1 MATTPTP
8 GSQAP
13 VTPTYTASGIVFAKA
28 NDNNKAIALTQ
39 TGVGTLTDVINPVT
53 FATGKITTT
62 NGSTAVTGVDTLF
75 LTDFRAGQFLFYYNN
90 AGDPVLVGKIANV
103 ISDVSLTL
111 TSNAPSSQ
119 TSVNCGMIDIVLGTT
134 ENFLIR
140 IPVPI
145 DAQIQQATI
154 PNWNAYKNLTTGF
167 NNETYNNLQRYSLV
181 NTPQTA
187 ATPPLENIPYE
198 ITPIYNFQSYETTVA
213 GQKVTR
219 LFQTP
224 ANFPQFCFAELNPNG
239 DVLAANTL
247 FKLFANERFDLNGV
261 TITTGYNPQTLK
273 QAGY

>member
-1 MATTPTP
+1 MATTPIPGGQTP
-8 GSQAP
+8 
-13 VTPTYTASGIVFAKA
+13 VRLIYTASGIVFAKA

-39 TGVGTLTDVINPVT
+39 SGAGTLTDVINPVT

-119 TSVNCGMIDIVLGTT
+119 TSVNCGMVNVVLGLT

-145 DAQIQQATI
+145 DLLTNSAIL

-167 NNETYNNLQRYSLV
+167 NNTASNNLEQYSAV
-181 NTPQTA
+181 NSPQTIGTA
-187 ATPPLENIPYE
+187 VNIPYT
-198 ITPIYNFQSYETTVA
+198 ITPLYNFQSFQTTIG
-213 GQKVTR
+213 GQQVTR

-224 ANFPQFCFAELNPNG
+224 ANFPLFCFAELNPNG
-239 DVLAANTL
+239 EALPANTL
-247 FKLFANERFDLNGV
+247 YKLFASERFELNGINV
-261 TITTGYNPQTLK
+261 LTNYNPSLLT